1 MTEDNR
7 TNGTGPE
14 RSTSPV
20 LEASDVTREFGD
32 VTVLR
37 DVSVGLEPGT
47 LTALV
52 GPNGSGKT
60 TLLRVLC
67 GLLAPSSGEVS
78 YHGPEVSRK
87 IGYVQQQPAFRPE
100 FSVQETIEFYTALVD
115 AEPEE
120 PLDRVGLTAA
130 ASRRVDSLSGGMTR
144 LLGVAQATVGDPPV
158 VVMDEPATGLD
169 PGMRRRTFEVA
180 RSLASDGAAVLV
192 SSHDMTLV
200 EEYAEHVLVLDGG
213 EVVAA
218 DSPGALCAE
227 QEADSLWDG
236 FEDIVEGPADELA
249 VLGVNR

>member
-1 MTEDNR
+1 MTDD
-7 TNGTGPE
+7 TDHDGTGPDD
-14 RSTSPV
+14 SSI

-37 DVSVGLEPGT
+37 DISVGIEPGT

-67 GLLAPSSGEVS
+67 GLLAPTEGSVT
-78 YHGPEVSRK
+78 YRGPEVTRE

-100 FSVQETIEFYTALVD
+100 FTVRETMEFYTALVD
-115 AEPEE
+115 GAANE
-120 PLDRVGLTAA
+120 PLERVGLSEAGD
-130 ASRRVDSLSGGMTR
+130 RRVDALSGGMTR

-180 RSLASDGAAVLV
+180 RDLARDGAAVLV

-200 EEYAEHVLVLDGG
+200 EEYAERVLVLDGG
-213 EVVAA
+213 ELVAEG
-218 DSPGALCAE
+218 SPAALCTDHDV
-227 QEADSLWDG
+227 DSLWDG
-236 FEDIVEGPADELA
+236 FEDIVAGPAEELA